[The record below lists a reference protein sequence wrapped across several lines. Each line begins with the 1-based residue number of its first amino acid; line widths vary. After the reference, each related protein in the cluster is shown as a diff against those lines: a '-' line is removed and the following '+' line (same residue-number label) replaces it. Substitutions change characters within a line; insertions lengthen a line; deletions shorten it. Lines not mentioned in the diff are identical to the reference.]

1 MKTSAVV
8 VVATRDQFLT
18 GRMVGCVLLQSTSDV
33 NRIGAMQNFNFK
45 TTRGMM
51 PDTGKLGRS
60 YFLAW

>member
-1 MKTSAVV
+1 MLE
-8 VVATRDQFLT
+8 RI
-18 GRMVGCVLLQSTSDV
+18 LLQSTSDV

-51 PDTGKLGRS
+51 PDTSKLGRA

>member
-18 GRMVGCVLLQSTSDV
+18 RRMLERILLQSTSDV
-33 NRIGAMQNFNFK
+33 NRIGAMQNFSFK

-51 PDTGKLGRS
+51 PDTSKLGRA